1 MLYNK
6 LRADLLIAR
15 KNKNTTEVSFLS
27 TLVGECDAIGKK
39 ENREPTKDECIK
51 VIKKFKAC
59 AIECSKMTTNQDF
72 LNRVE
77 NEIQF
82 LQKYLS
88 EFEPKQLTENDI
100 RNEIG
105 KLLIVRRLLT
115 IGETMKHFSSTF
127 EKGSYDGKK
136 VTEIF
141 KEMIK

>member
-1 MLYNK
+1 
-6 LRADLLIAR
+6 
-15 KNKNTTEVSFLS
+15 
-27 TLVGECDAIGKK
+27 
-39 ENREPTKDECIK
+39 
-51 VIKKFKAC
+51 
-59 AIECSKMTTNQDF
+59 MTTNQDF